1 MFVLAACLMKLVRR
15 QRPIAETI
23 HYLQKEMETQEKHR
37 DFRKEKEAMKQN
49 KRLQAMSKAERRRE
63 LARIQREK
71 RLAAEEATVEQETV
85 QNPMA
90 GSPPRVGGS
99 DTGTD
104 GMETPKKV
112 FPDGLSVQIPG
123 SENLADGDGA
133 SALKH
138 ETKKQRQKRE
148 KKLAK
153 ENKKLQKM
161 NGQRGDGPAGSRPTA
176 PPPVA
181 PRVDGQSSHIAALSL
196 ISGDA
201 SEQIVNLESLG
212 ELEALGD
219 IGGDMV

>member
-1 MFVLAACLMKLVRR
+1 MKLVRR

-23 HYLQKEMETQEKHR
+23 HYLQKEKETQEKHR
-37 DFRKEKEAMKQN
+37 DFRKEKESMKQN
-49 KRLQAMSKAERRRE
+49 RRLQAMSKAERRRE

-71 RLAAEEATVEQETV
+71 RLAAEEATVEQEETV

-90 GSPPRVGGS
+90 GSPPRLGGS

-161 NGQRGDGPAGSRPTA
+161 NGQRGDGAGSRPA

-181 PRVDGQSSHIAALSL
+181 PRVDGQSSHSAALSL

-201 SEQIVNLESLG
+201 SEQIADLESLG

-219 IGGDMV
+219 IGGDVV